1 VDPLFPDDELL
12 SDLKPAVLPGAEK
25 VVSSAAAGFAAA
37 SSPGAAAAMP
47 FGTPGA
53 AMERHTT
60 SRAPAARSKAAA
72 RLASTWEPV
81 SGLGAPSEKTLPAAL
96 LPRAETVAP
105 PTPSYRIRVLTG
117 PSAGREIAVAG
128 DGVTVGRVGVQVAR
142 VAEQAGAWRLRR
154 LEGAHPLAL
163 NGAEVPADGAAL
175 RAGDHF
181 RVAGVEL
188 AFESS

>member
-1 VDPLFPDDELL
+1 
-12 SDLKPAVLPGAEK
+12 

-37 SSPGAAAAMP
+37 SSPGAAGPMP
-47 FGTPGA
+47 FGTAAA
-53 AMERHTT
+53 AMERQTT
-60 SRAPAARSKAAA
+60 ARAPAPRSKAAA

-81 SGLGAPSEKTLPAAL
+81 SELGAPSEKTLPAAL

-105 PTPSYRIRVLTG
+105 APPSYRIRVLTG

-154 LEGAHPLAL
+154 LEGADPLAL
-163 NGAEVPADGAAL
+163 NGAEVPSDGAAL
-175 RAGDHF
+175 RPGDRF
-181 RVAGVEL
+181 EVAGVQL